1 MKARCATACLATIWD
16 LSHYRSQIK
25 PTNALAPVR
34 DSASG
39 HHFYSDRGVHPLMA
53 RCEAFVLQAALQVFL
68 DSHVPTRDSH
78 HGVGME
84 ADDSFE
90 KALSTLFESTDVAT

>member
-1 MKARCATACLATIWD
+1 MQRRVRRRIGILTTAGAKSNPRMPWGRRVTRPQGIIFILTGVSI
-16 LSHYRSQIK
+16 LS
-25 PTNALAPVR
+25 V
-34 DSASG
+34 
-39 HHFYSDRGVHPLMA
+39 V
-53 RCEAFVLQAALQVFL
+53 RCEPFVLQAALQVFL

-78 HGVGME
+78 HCVGME